1 MPRSFDGGYHR
12 MAKDYEAPAVK
23 DLGSLTDLTAQSF
36 NKVGSTPDSF
46 TAITNG
52 VVIGSLV
59 SSP

>member
-1 MPRSFDGGYHR
+1 MT
-12 MAKDYEAPAVK
+12 KDYEAPVVK

-36 NKVGSTPDSF
+36 NKVGPNPDTF

-52 VVIGSLV
+52 VVVGSLV